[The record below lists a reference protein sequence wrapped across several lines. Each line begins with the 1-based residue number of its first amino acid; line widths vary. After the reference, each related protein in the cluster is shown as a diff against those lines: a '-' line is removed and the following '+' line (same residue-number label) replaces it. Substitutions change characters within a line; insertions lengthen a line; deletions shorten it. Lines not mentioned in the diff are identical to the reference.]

1 MIKDL
6 TYLQKSILNKLLPE
20 LGKTEPYEELL
31 RLSLLF
37 RQIKDIKKDNF
48 LLEKFKAIINN
59 SLCFHLKSKEEFYD
73 LDRFKDIYKILVEE
87 FIEYNIDANEN
98 DFIDSYI
105 NSQQEIINKN
115 IEYFIPVSSYQSLE
129 LIQFLKK
136 DFIDE
141 FIRSSKKKI
150 EFLNSLSIVK
160 ENATEIKTNRVKEK
174 KPITVK
180 NRKIVDIVK
189 KINLEVEF
197 LREDCTPE
205 DFIDVLTGASE
216 KDIYLNIDNR
226 NFHYLLTK
234 IGEYF
239 FNFSFT
245 AVAKTN
251 KIHSKRGTL
260 LKANNLNNAKVDYP
274 SLKDDI
280 DEVFKNF
287 K

>member
-1 MIKDL
+1 MKNL
-6 TYLQKSILNKLLPE
+6 TYLQERILNKLLPN
-20 LGKTEPYEELL
+20 LIKTEPYEELL
-31 RLSLLF
+31 RVSSLF
-37 RQIKDIKKDNF
+37 REIKEIEKDGALF
-48 LLEKFKAIINN
+48 DQFKTIINN
-59 SLCFHLKSKEEFYD
+59 QLYFYLKSKEAFYD
-73 LDRFKDIYKILVEE
+73 LDRFKDIYETLVKE
-87 FIEYNIDANEN
+87 FTEDNFDADEN
-98 DFIDSYI
+98 DFIEGYI
-105 NSQQEIINKN
+105 NSQNEIINESFTYTIKLDGY
-115 IEYFIPVSSYQSLE
+115 ESLE
-129 LIQFLKK
+129 LIQFVHQ
-136 DFIDE
+136 DFFEE
-141 FIRSSKKKI
+141 FIRSSKNKI
-150 EFLNSLSIVK
+150 EFLNSLSLVK

-260 LKANNLNNAKVDYP
+260 LKANNLINAKGDYP
-274 SLKDDI
+274 SLKDSI